1 MIPFVMIPLGEV
13 PRLHVKSQM
22 VHRSPEQSETQKK
35 VSDWSAGLLTDVTS
49 CRFAMEKFCGIVTSC
64 PVRTTTKGAETSALR
79 LSTLVFAIL
88 IATIYE
94 TMHDDYR
101 RESVLYYG
109 KKLPESRAPQK

>member
-1 MIPFVMIPLGEV
+1 MPAAM
-13 PRLHVKSQM
+13 
-22 VHRSPEQSETQKK
+22 
-35 VSDWSAGLLTDVTS
+35 AGLTGS
-49 CRFAMEKFCGIVTSC
+49 FASTRGVLSELGRDMAAGGEFFDTGS
-64 PVRTTTKGAETSALR
+64 ETSALR